1 MPIPDILRLLVK
13 KNIFVTAATAP
24 WNAKTDAK
32 GLENPWMDAVLS
44 IYCGGCT
51 AMNVISYIR
60 NCQIFS
66 LNSNILKLRSLKIPK
81 TDTLLLKTAMRRRL
95 KWPCSDGRHGL
106 LPSAL
111 SSTLFYVWSVLSRPP
126 PLQNFT
132 DGTSLVGA
140 LRKRSSGWP
149 QLFLSSSMP
158 EDILKQLRYFQTPP
172 FHLLWFDGNA
182 LPVYNAFIKH

>member
-111 SSTLFYVWSVLSRPP
+111 SSTLFYVRSVLSRKTP
-126 PLQNFT
+126 FK
-132 DGTSLVGA
+132 TSQTGRPWLAHSGNGA
-140 LRKRSSGWP
+140 AAGHSFFCHH
-149 QLFLSSSMP
+149 QC
-158 EDILKQLRYFQTPP
+158 LKISLNSYGISR
-172 FHLLWFDGNA
+172 HLLSTCFDLMA
-182 LPVYNAFIKH
+182 MPCLFIMLL

>member
-95 KWPCSDGRHGL
+95 KWPCSDGRHSL

-126 PLQNFT
+126 PSKLHRR
-132 DGTSLVGA
+132 DVP
-140 LRKRSSGWP
+140 GWHT
-149 QLFLSSSMP
+149 QETEQRLATAFSV
-158 EDILKQLRYFQTPP
+158 IINAGRYP
-172 FHLLWFDGNA
+172 
-182 LPVYNAFIKH
+182 